1 MEVFS
6 YFLIAENYL
15 STIRLDLIKNHVSFE
30 QAAETFMQ
38 NRSLDLSICH
48 ENNLHAL
55 VRAFFRTR
63 YFFALKEINKDEQ

>member
-1 MEVFS
+1 
-6 YFLIAENYL
+6 
-15 STIRLDLIKNHVSFE
+15 LIKNHVSFE